1 MALRLLPFRQYS
13 DNDVVNLF
21 ANQTVDATPSTNGNG
36 SAGVMVKVLSGNLNK
51 DVIDLIDSSYLGKT
65 DYPFLGAD
73 K

>member
-21 ANQTVDATPSTNGNG
+21 ANQTVDSAPSTNGNG

-51 DVIDLIDSSYLGKT
+51 DVIDLI
-65 DYPFLGAD
+65 
-73 K
+73 

>member
-21 ANQTVDATPSTNGNG
+21 ANQTVDSAPSTNGNG

-65 DYPFLGAD
+65 D
-73 K
+73 